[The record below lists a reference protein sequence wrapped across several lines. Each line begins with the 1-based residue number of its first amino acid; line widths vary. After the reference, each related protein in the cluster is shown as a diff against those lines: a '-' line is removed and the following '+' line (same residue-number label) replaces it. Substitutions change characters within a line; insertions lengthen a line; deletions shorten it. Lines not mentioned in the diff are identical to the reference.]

1 MQAFKRSAALLLI
14 GTVVLAASGSLVRAQ
29 QKKLTIADLY
39 DPSRAIVFGGRPVGG
54 LVWQSDTRYIW
65 PRPGNGGVDWLSVD
79 AASGGTQPLYD
90 VAKME
95 AALAKVPGVSGDQA
109 KRLSRSRGLTF
120 SPNWTGALVTIENDL
135 YFYPFGAGDVTRL
148 TSEAGE
154 EEIASFSP
162 NGRLVAFTRGGN
174 LYVVDLA
181 EPHERAVTTDGG
193 REILDGRLDWVYEE
207 ELYGR
212 GNKKGYWWSPDST
225 TLAFLQLN
233 EKPVPE
239 FTVVDHIPYHLN
251 LETWDYP
258 KAGDPNP
265 TARLGIVGAAGG
277 PVTWA
282 DTSKYAGIDFL
293 IVNVAWH
300 PDSRSVFYQIQNRE
314 QSWLDLNVAD
324 RPTGSART
332 ILRET
337 SKAWVN
343 CGNVGCQDD
352 DGNPIW
358 LRDGSFLWFSERSGW
373 RHLYRYHE
381 DGTLVRSVTSG
392 RWEVRAVHGVDEPRG
407 WIYFS
412 GTERSPIGQH
422 VYRVKL
428 DGSGFE
434 RLSGPDGLH
443 AANFSRGFSYY
454 IDRWSDVRTPP
465 QTRLHQADGREL
477 RVLDE
482 NRVAA
487 LGEYR
492 LSKPDFV
499 QVKARD
505 GFVMEA
511 MMIKPPDF
519 DSRRKYPVYQFV
531 YGGPHTQTVFNRWAP
546 ENMFLQLLAEQGILV
561 WECDNRTASGKGAE
575 SAWPVFRRFGESEL
589 RDVED
594 CLTWL
599 KQQPYVDDTR
609 IGIHGW
615 SYGGFLTAYALT
627 HSTRF
632 TMGIA
637 GGTVSDWKNYD
648 TIYTER
654 YLQTPQTNPDGYRD
668 SSPRFSAGR
677 LHGRLLLIHG
687 MIDDN
692 VHVQNTLQLA
702 DELERANKPF
712 ELMMYPR
719 SRHGITDP
727 QLVYHMRTT
736 MLRFILENLK
746 PAGAATTA
754 PVAQ

>member
-1 MQAFKRSAALLLI
+1 MQTLKRGAALLLTW
-14 GTVVLAASGSLVRAQ
+14 TVVLAASASLVRAQ
-29 QKKLTIADLY
+29 HKKLTLADLY
-39 DPSRAIVFGGRPVGG
+39 DPSRAILFGGRPVGG
-54 LVWQSDTRYIW
+54 LAWQSDTGYIW
-65 PRPGNGGVDWLSVD
+65 PRQSNGGVDHLSVD
-79 AASGGTQPLYD
+79 AASGNTQPLYD

-95 AALAKVPGVSGDQA
+95 AALAKVPGVSDDQA

-120 SPNWTGALVTIENDL
+120 NPNWTGTLVTIESDL
-135 YFYPFGAGDVTRL
+135 YYYPFGAGDVTRL

-154 EEIASFSP
+154 EEVASFSP
-162 NGRLVAFTRGGN
+162 NGKLVAFTRGGN

-181 EPHERAVTTDGG
+181 QPRERAATTDGG
-193 REILDGRLDWVYEE
+193 REILNGRLDWVYEE

-225 TLAFLQLN
+225 ALAFLQLD

-239 FTVVDHIPYHLN
+239 FTVVDDIPYHLN

-265 TARLGIVGAAGG
+265 TARLGIVSATGG

-282 DTSKYAGIDFL
+282 DTSKYATTDFL
-293 IVNVAWH
+293 IVNLAWH

-314 QSWLDLNVAD
+314 QSWLDLDVVD
-324 RPTGSART
+324 RLTGTSRT
-332 ILRET
+332 VLRET
-337 SKAWVN
+337 SKTWVN
-343 CGNVGCQDD
+343 CGNRGCQDD
-352 DGNPIW
+352 DANPIW
-358 LRDGSFLWFSERSGW
+358 LRDGSFLWLSERNGW
-373 RHLYRYHE
+373 RHLYRYNE
-381 DGTLVRSVTSG
+381 DGILVRPVTSG

-412 GTERSPIGQH
+412 GTERSPISQH

-428 DGSGFE
+428 DGSGLE
-434 RLSGPDGLH
+434 RLSGPDGFH

-465 QTRLHQADGREL
+465 QTRLHQADGRER

-519 DSRRKYPVYQFV
+519 DSRRQYPVYQFV
-531 YGGPHTQTVFNRWAP
+531 YGGPHTQTVFNRWAA

-575 SAWPVFRRFGESEL
+575 STWPVFRRFGESEL

-599 KQQPYVDDTR
+599 KQQPYVDGSR

-627 HSTRF
+627 HSTLF

-637 GGTVSDWKNYD
+637 GGTVSDWKDYD

-654 YLQTPQTNPDGYRD
+654 YLQTPQNNPDGYRD
-668 SSPRFSAGR
+668 SSPRFFADK
-677 LHGRLLLIHG
+677 LHGRLMLIHG

-702 DELERANKPF
+702 YELQRANKAF
-712 ELMMYPR
+712 ELMLYPR
-719 SRHGITDP
+719 SRHGVTDP

-746 PAGAATTA
+746 PSGTATTA
-754 PVAQ
+754 SAAQ